1 MARDPVCGMDV
12 DEAKAAAT
20 TDYKGTTYYFCNPG
34 CKKAFEGDPAKYVG
48 DGKGE
53 TNGGAKRAGW
63 LRTALGHLTGGNRGC
78 H

>member
-20 TDYKGTTYYFCNPG
+20 ADYEGTTYYFCNPG
-34 CKKAFEGDPAKYVG
+34 CKKTFEEDPAKYLG
-48 DGKGE
+48 DGESE
-53 TNGGAKRAGW
+53 TSSAAQRGGW
-63 LRTALGHLTGGNRGC
+63 LRGTLGRLTGGHGGC

>member
-20 TDYKGTTYYFCNPG
+20 ADYEGTTYYFCNPG
-34 CKKAFEGDPAKYVG
+34 CKKAFEEDPAKYLG
-48 DGKGE
+48 GGEGE
-53 TNGGAKRAGW
+53 TNSGTQRGGW
-63 LRTALGHLTGGNRGC
+63 LRGALGLLKGGDRGC